1 MGRSKRGRGRGFF
14 WIAADSDDVV
24 HLCLGEYVG
33 VPRVRPFCRYLRA
46 RYNAIK
52 REHKFQVYV
61 TEQVR
66 LSGEGKYLPY
76 TFESLL
82 EPAQEQES
90 GDEIALRVIQK
101 IGMEVL
107 HEPA

>member
-1 MGRSKRGRGRGFF
+1 MGSSKRGRGRCFF
-14 WIAADSDDVV
+14 WIAADDDSVI
-24 HLCLGEYVG
+24 HICLGEYVG

>member
-1 MGRSKRGRGRGFF
+1 M
-14 WIAADSDDVV
+14 
-24 HLCLGEYVG
+24 
-33 VPRVRPFCRYLRA
+33 
-46 RYNAIK
+46 
-52 REHKFQVYV
+52 

-82 EPAQEQES
+82 EHAQEQES
-90 GDEIALRVIQK
+90 GDEIALRVIRK

-107 HEPA
+107 HEPS